1 LENIVLFINFVSKGL
16 VYFIHLAYLF
26 TITQSVYSITGLGL
40 TFHIHME
47 EFLEGDYEFKTVFK
61 KDGIELA
68 SSLKGQ
74 DVGGPRF
81 NSNSDSFFFLPPFAL
96 SSFP

>member
-1 LENIVLFINFVSKGL
+1 MLICFGTFTVTFWPFQGKDDKAKGGKKKKESELELKRGPPT
-16 VYFIHLAYLF
+16 YTTLA
-26 TITQSVYSITGLGL
+26 

-74 DVGGPRF
+74 ETDRKVCFAGGV
-81 NSNSDSFFFLPPFAL
+81 
-96 SSFP
+96 

>member
-1 LENIVLFINFVSKGL
+1 
-16 VYFIHLAYLF
+16 
-26 TITQSVYSITGLGL
+26 
-40 TFHIHME
+40 ME

-74 DVGGPRF
+74 ETDRKVCFAGGV
-81 NSNSDSFFFLPPFAL
+81 
-96 SSFP
+96 